1 MYTYSLDDVI
11 NIKKQGF
18 VYTLS
23 EHTSSMIIELSK
35 LVGATDYIKTP
46 IFLNKNFDTSGPDWD
61 KIKQFKPT
69 AKIDRSVNDN
79 IIQSIKGSLHKMTH
93 KNYDKMRDDIF
104 TNLKLL
110 ESSPEYSTINDIIY
124 NIASSN
130 RFYSSIYARLY
141 KELIEQSDDDI
152 FNNRLRDELS
162 NYFERFSTIQIVNP
176 NEDYDLFCNVNK
188 ENEQRKA
195 LTEFFMNLLLI
206 KVIPSTDIINIF
218 NKLYDLVIDIS
229 IKKDKRHIMIE
240 LSENIF
246 IIMESCIRHF
256 TKEGEYKIML
266 DKIQVITDNMNLK
279 SNPGLTNK
287 ALFKF
292 MDIMDIKI

>member
-1 MYTYSLDDVI
+1 
-11 NIKKQGF
+11 
-18 VYTLS
+18 
-23 EHTSSMIIELSK
+23 
-35 LVGATDYIKTP
+35 
-46 IFLNKNFDTSGPDWD
+46 
-61 KIKQFKPT
+61 
-69 AKIDRSVNDN
+69 
-79 IIQSIKGSLHKMTH
+79 
-93 KNYDKMRDDIF
+93 
-104 TNLKLL
+104 
-110 ESSPEYSTINDIIY
+110 
-124 NIASSN
+124 
-130 RFYSSIYARLY
+130 
-141 KELIEQSDDDI
+141 
-152 FNNRLRDELS
+152 
-162 NYFERFSTIQIVNP
+162 
-176 NEDYDLFCNVNK
+176 
-188 ENEQRKA
+188 
-195 LTEFFMNLLLI
+195 MNLLLI